1 MSQSAAYTRMQMSK
15 SIRLSDEAYNR
26 LKAHKRD
33 DETFTEVVLRLSG
46 ERSLLELAGIF
57 DDEETAAIK
66 KAIAERRDRRRR
78 ELEAVATEMQD
89 S

>member
-1 MSQSAAYTRMQMSK
+1 MQMSK
-15 SIRLSDEAYNR
+15 SIRLSDEAYDR
-26 LKAHKRD
+26 LKAHKKE
-33 DETFTEVVLRLSG
+33 DETFSEVVLRLSG

-57 DDEETAAIK
+57 DDEETAAIEE
-66 KAIAERRDRRRR
+66 AIAERRKRRRG